1 MSSIIF
7 HIKFNE
13 VGAALDSLLERFSF
27 CVWPGR
33 SQEMAV
39 FDHSGEIA
47 ALAKEFGTVAVAEVD
62 LAARTN
68 WMFLG
73 DFKSTIPRHRPALT
87 DHE

>member
-1 MSSIIF
+1 
-7 HIKFNE
+7 
-13 VGAALDSLLERFSF
+13 
-27 CVWPGR
+27 
-33 SQEMAV
+33 MAV

-73 DFKSTIPRHRPALT
+73 DFKSRIPRHRPALT